1 MREKESSR
9 EGERRKEN
17 RMGGGGAGKERGK
30 EGRGKK
36 KIPCAGHVCLL
47 GWQARSI
54 LGSQFFAHPELA
66 QTKAMLQNKQ

>member
-17 RMGGGGAGKERGK
+17 RMGGGAGKERGK
-30 EGRGKK
+30 EGRGEK